1 MSGVSALILVKSKHI
16 QQLGAK
22 YMPFADAA
30 SEGLTLPQLL
40 RLGLFQV
47 SVGMATVLLLGTL
60 NRVMIV
66 ELSVAASIVAVMIA
80 LPVVS
85 APFRALLGHKSDT
98 HKSWIGW
105 KRIPYLWFG
114 SLWQMGGLAIMPFA
128 LILLSGNQIHG
139 PEWAG
144 KALAALAFLMTGVG
158 IHMTQTAG
166 LALASDRASDETR
179 PRVVALLY
187 VMFLLGMAV
196 SAVVLG
202 LLLRDFDNIR
212 LIRVVQGCGVATIVF
227 NMIALWKQEKVKPMS
242 AQEMAETR
250 PIFHEGW
257 RDLMAGGA
265 AGRLLMVVMLGTM
278 GFQMQD
284 VLLEPYG
291 AEILGLSVSAT
302 TWLTACNA
310 MGALVGF
317 VLAGR
322 WMSNGQ
328 DMFRMS
334 SRGIL
339 VGVIAFLMVIF
350 AAPLQSAALF
360 YLGAWFI
367 GLGAGLF
374 AVATLTAAMALPEK
388 GGAGRGLVLGAWGA
402 AQATAAGLSIA
413 LGGGLRDTVGSY
425 AVQGGFGPVLSAPAF
440 GYASVYMIEIM
451 VLFATLI
458 ALAPL
463 VRVTIFNPNTKP
475 DTAPMGLVDFPN

>member
-1 MSGVSALILVKSKHI
+1 MIFVKSKHI
-16 QQLGAK
+16 QQLGNK
-22 YMPFADAA
+22 WMPFADAA
-30 SEGLTLPQLL
+30 SDNLSLLQLL

-66 ELSVAASIVAVMIA
+66 EMSVPASVVALMIA

-85 APFRALLGHKSDT
+85 APFRALLGHKSDN

-114 SLWQMGGLAIMPFA
+114 SLWQMGGLAVMPFA
-128 LILLSGNQIHG
+128 LILLSGDQIHG

-144 KALAALAFLMTGVG
+144 EALAAIAFLMTGVG
-158 IHMTQTAG
+158 MHMTQTAG
-166 LALASDRASDETR
+166 LALASDRATDETR

-202 LLLRDFDNIR
+202 LLLRDFDQIR
-212 LIRVVQGCGVATIVF
+212 LIRVVQGCAVVTMVL
-227 NMIALWKQEKVKPMS
+227 NLIALWKQEKVRPMS
-242 AQEMAETR
+242 AEEMAATR

-257 RDLMAGGA
+257 RDLMAGGT
-265 AGRLLMVVMLGTM
+265 AGRLLLVVMLGTV

-291 AEILGLSVSAT
+291 AEILGLSVGAT

-310 MGALVGF
+310 LGALAGF
-317 VLAGR
+317 MLAGR
-322 WMSNGQ
+322 WMTRGQ

-334 SRGIL
+334 ARGLL
-339 VGVIAFLMVIF
+339 VGVSAFLLVIF
-350 AAPLQSAALF
+350 AAPLHSSVMF
-360 YLGAWFI
+360 YIGAVGI

-374 AVATLTAAMALPEK
+374 AVSTLTAAMALPEQ
-388 GGAGRGLVLGAWGA
+388 GMAGRGLVLGAWGA

-413 LGGGLRDTVGSY
+413 FGGGLRDSVGAY
-425 AVQGGFGPVLSAPAF
+425 ALQGGFGPLFAAPAF
-440 GYASVYMIEIM
+440 GYSTVYIIEIA
-451 VLFATLI
+451 VLFVTLI

-463 VRVTIFNPNTKP
+463 VRVTLF
-475 DTAPMGLVDFPN
+475 TAQPQSDRARMGLADFPN

>member
-1 MSGVSALILVKSKHI
+1 MIFFKSRHV
-16 QQLGAK
+16 QQLGPRW
-22 YMPFADAA
+22 MPFADAA
-30 SEGLTLPQLL
+30 SAGLTLPQLL

-66 ELSVAASIVAVMIA
+66 ELSVPASVVALMIA

-128 LILLSGNQIHG
+128 LIVLSGDQIHG
-139 PEWAG
+139 PAWAG
-144 KALAALAFLMTGVG
+144 EALAGLAFLMTGVG
-158 IHMTQTAG
+158 MHMTQTAG
-166 LALASDRASDETR
+166 LALASDRATDETR

-202 LLLRDFDNIR
+202 LLLRDFDEIR
-212 LIRVVQGCGVATIVF
+212 LIRVVQGCGVATMVL
-227 NMIALWKQEKVKPMS
+227 NLVALWKQEKVRPMS
-242 AQEMAETR
+242 AQEMAQTR

-257 RDLMAGGA
+257 RDLMAGGV
-265 AGRLLMVVMLGTM
+265 AGRLLLVVVLGTM

-291 AEILGLSVSAT
+291 AEILGLSVGST

-322 WMSNGQ
+322 WMTGGQ

-334 SRGIL
+334 ARGVL
-339 VGVIAFLMVIF
+339 VGVAAFLMVIF
-350 AAPLQSAALF
+350 AAPLQSAVMF
-360 YLGAWFI
+360 YAGAWCI

-374 AVATLTAAMALPEK
+374 AVATLTAAMALPEQ
-388 GGAGRGLVLGAWGA
+388 GLAGRGLVLGAWGA

-413 LGGGLRDTVGSY
+413 IGGGLRDSIGTY
-425 AVQGGFGPVLSAPAF
+425 ALQGGLGPVFAAPAF
-440 GYASVYMIEIM
+440 GYAFVYLAEIV
-451 VLFATLI
+451 VLFVTLI

-463 VRVTIFNPNTKP
+463 VRVTLFTPKP
-475 DTAPMGLVDFPN
+475 ASDAARMGLVDFPN

>member
-1 MSGVSALILVKSKHI
+1 MILPKAKHI
-16 QQLGAK
+16 QKLGHSW
-22 YMPFADAA
+22 MPFADAA
-30 SEGLTLPQLL
+30 SEGLPFGQLL

-47 SVGMATVLLLGTL
+47 SVGMAAVLLLGTL

-66 ELSVAASIVAVMIA
+66 ELSVPASIVALMIA

-85 APFRALLGHKSDT
+85 APFRAILGHKSDN

-128 LILLSGNQIHG
+128 LILLSGDQIHG

-144 KALAALAFLMTGVG
+144 KALAGLAFLMTGIG
-158 IHMTQTAG
+158 MHMTQTAG
-166 LALASDRASDETR
+166 LALASDRATDETR

-196 SAVVLG
+196 SAVILG
-202 LLLRDFDNIR
+202 ALLRNYDDIL
-212 LIRVVQGCGVATIVF
+212 LIRVVQGCGVVTMVLNLA
-227 NMIALWKQEKVKPMS
+227 ALWKQEKVKPMTRE
-242 AQEMAETR
+242 EMDEVR
-250 PIFHEGW
+250 PIFHEAW

-265 AGRLLMVVMLGTM
+265 AGRLLAVVALGTV

-291 AEILGLSVSAT
+291 AQILGLSVGAT

-310 MGALVGF
+310 LGALVGF

-322 WMSNGQ
+322 WLSQGQ
-328 DMFRMS
+328 DMFRMAAK
-334 SRGIL
+334 GLL
-339 VGVIAFLMVIF
+339 VGIAAFLAVIF
-350 AAPLQSAALF
+350 AAPLQSAVMF
-360 YLGAWFI
+360 YAGAWCI

-374 AVATLTAAMALPEK
+374 AVSTLTAAMALPDH
-388 GGAGRGLVLGAWGA
+388 GAAGRGLVLGAWGA

-413 LGGGLRDTVGSY
+413 VGGALRDTAG
-425 AVQGGFGPVLSAPAF
+425 AWALAGDFGPVFASPAF
-440 GYASVYMIEIM
+440 GYAVVYQIEIV
-451 VLFATLI
+451 VLFATVL

-463 VRVTIFNPNTKP
+463 VRVSLYDDQNTKA
-475 DTAPMGLVDFPN
+475 TRMGLADFPN